1 MVGKSIAVSSIRF
14 SRLFNAAFARG
25 LLAGVL
31 ALETLLV
38 AIPIRTASASPQ
50 CTMACCIGKGM
61 HDTGGGTEASCSNHV
76 AVSRPAVDPSDT
88 PDNKVHDQST
98 GDEEMQAMSMPA
110 ASDSN
115 SDQLQINEFDFTT
128 DQKSSNDF
136 TIAPAIQSGAF
147 SRPCP
152 PDCGVGVA
160 RFSTPTHP
168 RNASAG
174 AFAGHPRP
182 PTLVRLFSN
191 FVVRVSTL
199 ETLKGRLQP
208 RAPPR
213 YFSWFLDQI

>member
-1 MVGKSIAVSSIRF
+1 MSSIRF

-25 LLAGVL
+25 LLAGLLV
-31 ALETLLV
+31 LETLLV

-61 HDTGGGTEASCSNHV
+61 HETSNGTETSCSDHV
-76 AVSRPAVDPSDT
+76 AVSRPTTDSSDT
-88 PDNKVHDQST
+88 PGNRVHDQST
-98 GDEEMQAMSMPA
+98 GDQEMQAMSMPA
-110 ASDSN
+110 AADSN

-128 DQKSSNDF
+128 DQNSSNNL
-136 TIAPAIQSGAF
+136 TSALAVQSGAF
-147 SRPCP
+147 SRTCP

-160 RFSTPTHP
+160 RFSKPTRP
-168 RNASAG
+168 RDASAG
-174 AFAGHPRP
+174 AFAARPRP
-182 PTLVRLFSN
+182 PTLVRSFSS

-213 YFSWFLDQI
+213 SFSWFLDQT

>member
-1 MVGKSIAVSSIRF
+1 VSSIRF

-31 ALETLLV
+31 ALQTLLV

-50 CTMACCIGKGM
+50 CAMACCISKGM
-61 HDTGGGTEASCSNHV
+61 HETGNGTEASCSSHV
-76 AVSRPAVDPSDT
+76 VVSRPTIDSSDT

-98 GDEEMQAMSMPA
+98 GDHEMQAMTMPA
-110 ASDSN
+110 ASDS
-115 SDQLQINEFDFTT
+115 SSEQLQINEFDYTT
-128 DQKSSNDF
+128 DQKSSNDL
-136 TIAPAIQSGAF
+136 TTAPGIQSGAF

-160 RFSTPTHP
+160 RFSTPTRP
-168 RNASAG
+168 RDASAG
-174 AFAGHPRP
+174 AFAGRPRP
-182 PTLVRLFSN
+182 PTLVRSFSN
-191 FVVRVSTL
+191 ISVRVSTL

-213 YFSWFLDQI
+213 SFSCFLDQT